1 MGLNWEVGM
10 KRLVLSSLLAIR
22 ALDRFRL
29 DADGRVGPSTV
40 GSEVRAAA
48 RAYIASHPDD
58 WAVR

>member
-1 MGLNWEVGM
+1 M